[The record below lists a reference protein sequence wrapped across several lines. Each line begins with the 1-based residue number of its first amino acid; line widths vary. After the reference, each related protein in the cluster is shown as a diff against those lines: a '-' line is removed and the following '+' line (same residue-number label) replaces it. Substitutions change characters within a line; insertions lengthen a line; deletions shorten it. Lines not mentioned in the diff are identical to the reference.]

1 MRWLLALTL
10 ALLTLQIAAADQLTA
25 DKFRS
30 AVEKKVAPP
39 FGTIGTGKFKA
50 FCVCNSTERVGVL
63 ESFNGI
69 PNLGI
74 TCTVP
79 DFNPAGD
86 YTGGGACYDWTPVTK

>member
-10 ALLTLQIAAADQLTA
+10 ALLTVQTAAAQLTA

-39 FGTIGTGKFKA
+39 FGTIGTGKWKA
-50 FCVCNSTERVGVL
+50 LCVCNSNERVGVL

>member
-1 MRWLLALTL
+1 MRRLLILAL
-10 ALLTLQIAAADQLTA
+10 ALVTVQTAAAQLTA
-25 DKFRS
+25 DKFRQ

-39 FGTIGTGKFKA
+39 FGTIGDGKWKA
-50 FCVCNSTERVGVL
+50 FCACNSSEQVGVL

-79 DFNPAGD
+79 SFNVAGE